1 MTGGAVSRCREAG
14 DGRDLLADGGGA
26 GAGDRVAQILN
37 SKSSKGT
44 LLQFDGEAVEA
55 AEVKHTTEMLLM
67 RGQKV
72 AENQYIV
79 KIDKTKRKLTK
90 DPVHHPMEGLGS
102 VLEAKREAE
111 KIEKA
116 EESDEGGLRNICR
129 PLRNLEIILLEFKFG
144 EEL

>member
-90 DPVHHPMEGLGS
+90 DPVHHSLEGLGS
-102 VLEAKREAE
+102 VLEAKRGQRNSKRLKGVRLAVFEILA
-111 KIEKA
+111 
-116 EESDEGGLRNICR
+116 GLIGCW
-129 PLRNLEIILLEFKFG
+129 K
-144 EEL
+144 